1 MARNQIPL
9 RQVVKILNSQGHN
22 IEYRNRT
29 DGSIIV
35 TAIDGRK
42 TKIVEGNRILR
53 NMAGVPLSE
62 KRKAQTSRNVAEKII
77 KPIKISTRTRDMLA
91 QAKKALEKSNV
102 KMKLTTD
109 RLREHIKLYG
119 ENWAYDHTKKL
130 KRYFQ
135 GYAYEENVDNLKNI
149 FEDDFRKSKLR
160 DKIIERIEKNKKK
173 FKERDLQE
181 ILEIEYNRNKTMTRH
196 QILET
201 VWNYLDEKKY
211 KE

>member
-1 MARNQIPL
+1 MAQKQIPL

-35 TAIDGRK
+35 TSIDGRK
-42 TKIVEGNRILR
+42 TKIVEGNRTIR
-53 NMAGVPLSE
+53 IMAGVPLSE
-62 KRKAQTSRNVAEKII
+62 KRKTQTTRNVAEKII
-77 KPIKISTRTRDMLA
+77 KPIKISTRTRDMLEA
-91 QAKKALEKSNV
+91 AKKALEKSNV

-119 ENWAYDHTKKL
+119 EQWAYDHTKKL

-181 ILEIEYNRNKTMTRH
+181 ILEIEYNRNKTMTRK

-201 VWNYLDEKKY
+201 VWNFMNEKKY

>member
-1 MARNQIPL
+1 MARNQISL
-9 RQVVKILNSQGHN
+9 RQIVKILNSQGHN

-62 KRKAQTSRNVAEKII
+62 KRKAQTSRNVTEKII
-77 KPIKISTRTRDMLA
+77 KPVKISTRTRDMLSS
-91 QAKKALEKSNV
+91 AKKALEKSNV

-119 ENWAYDHTKKL
+119 EQWAYDHTKKL

-160 DKIIERIEKNKKK
+160 DRIIERIEKNKKK

>member
-1 MARNQIPL
+1 MARKEIPL

-35 TAIDGRK
+35 TSIDGRK
-42 TKIVEGNRILR
+42 TKIVEGNRTIR
-53 NMAGVPLSE
+53 IMAGVPLSE
-62 KRKAQTSRNVAEKII
+62 KRKTQTTRNVAEKII
-77 KPIKISTRTRDMLA
+77 KPIKISTRTRDMLEA
-91 QAKKALEKSNV
+91 AKKALEKSNV

-119 ENWAYDHTKKL
+119 EEWAYDHTKKL

-181 ILEIEYNRNKTMTRH
+181 ILEIEYNRNKTMTRK
-196 QILET
+196 QILAT
-201 VWNYLDEKKY
+201 VWNFMN
-211 KE
+211 

>member
-1 MARNQIPL
+1 MTLKNI
-9 RQVVKILNSQGHN
+9 VKNLNKTGHN
-22 IEYRNRT
+22 IIYRVRT
-29 DGSIIV
+29 DGGIV
-35 TAIDGRK
+35 VTSVDGIK
-42 TKIVEGNRILR
+42 TKIVEGNRIIR
-53 NMAGVPLSE
+53 NLANAPISK
-62 KRKAQTSRNVAEKII
+62 KRFIQTQRNITEKII

-119 ENWAYDHTKKL
+119 EEWAYDHTKKL

-181 ILEIEYNRNKTMTRH
+181 ILEIEYNRNKTMTRK

>member
-1 MARNQIPL
+1 MAQKQIPL

-35 TAIDGRK
+35 TSIDGRK
-42 TKIVEGNRILR
+42 TKIVEGNRTIR
-53 NMAGVPLSE
+53 IMAGVPLSE
-62 KRKAQTSRNVAEKII
+62 KRKTQTTRNVAEKII

-119 ENWAYDHTKKL
+119 EEWAYDHTKKL

-181 ILEIEYNRNKTMTRH
+181 ILEIEYNRNKTMTRR
-196 QILET
+196 QILVT

>member
-1 MARNQIPL
+1 MVRNQTPL
-9 RQVVKILNSQGHN
+9 RQIVKILNSQGHN

-181 ILEIEYNRNKTMTRH
+181 ILEIEYNRNKTITRH

>member
-9 RQVVKILNSQGHN
+9 RQIVKILNSQGHN

-77 KPIKISTRTRDMLA
+77 KPIKISTRTRDMLSS
-91 QAKKALEKSNV
+91 AKKALEKSNV

>member
-1 MARNQIPL
+1 MAQKQIPL

-35 TAIDGRK
+35 TSIDGRK
-42 TKIVEGNRILR
+42 TKIVEGNRTIR
-53 NMAGVPLSE
+53 IMAGLPLSE
-62 KRKAQTSRNVAEKII
+62 KRKAQTTRNVAEKII
-77 KPIKISTRTRDMLA
+77 KPIKISTRTRDMLEA
-91 QAKKALEKSNV
+91 AKKALEKSNV

-119 ENWAYDHTKKL
+119 EQWAYDHTKKL

>member
-1 MARNQIPL
+1 MARKQIPL

-53 NMAGVPLSE
+53 DMAGLPLSE

-77 KPIKISTRTRDMLA
+77 KPIKISTRTRDMLSS
-91 QAKKALEKSNV
+91 AKKALEKSNV

-119 ENWAYDHTKKL
+119 EQWAYDHTKKL

-181 ILEIEYNRNKTMTRH
+181 ILEIEYNRNKTMTH
-196 QILET
+196 PQILET

>member
-1 MARNQIPL
+1 MARKEIPL

-22 IEYRNRT
+22 IEFRNRT

-42 TKIVEGNRILR
+42 TKIVEGNRIIR
-53 NMAGVPLSE
+53 TMAGLPLSE
-62 KRKAQTSRNVAEKII
+62 KRKTQTSRNVTEKII
-77 KPIKISTRTRDMLA
+77 KPIKISSRTRDMLSS
-91 QAKKALEKSNV
+91 AKKALEKSNV

-119 ENWAYDHTKKL
+119 EQWAYDHTKKL

-181 ILEIEYNRNKTMTRH
+181 ILEIEYNRNKTMTRK

>member
-1 MARNQIPL
+1 MAQKQIPL

-62 KRKAQTSRNVAEKII
+62 KRKIQTSRNVTEKII
-77 KPIKISTRTRDMLA
+77 KPIKISSRTRDMLSS
-91 QAKKALEKSNV
+91 AKKALEKSNV

-119 ENWAYDHTKKL
+119 EQWAYDHTKKL

-181 ILEIEYNRNKTMTRH
+181 ILEIEYNRNKTMTRK

>member
-1 MARNQIPL
+1 
-9 RQVVKILNSQGHN
+9 
-22 IEYRNRT
+22 
-29 DGSIIV
+29 
-35 TAIDGRK
+35 
-42 TKIVEGNRILR
+42 
-53 NMAGVPLSE
+53 
-62 KRKAQTSRNVAEKII
+62 
-77 KPIKISTRTRDMLA
+77 MLES
-91 QAKKALEKSNV
+91 AKKALEKSNV

-119 ENWAYDHTKKL
+119 EEWAYDHTKKL

-181 ILEIEYNRNKTMTRH
+181 ILEIEYNRNKTMTRR

>member
-9 RQVVKILNSQGHN
+9 RQIVKILNSQGHN

-42 TKIVEGNRILR
+42 TKIVEGNRIIR
-53 NMAGVPLSE
+53 TMAGLPLSE
-62 KRKAQTSRNVAEKII
+62 KRKVQTSRNIAEKII
-77 KPIKISTRTRDMLA
+77 KPIKISTRTRDMLSS
-91 QAKKALEKSNV
+91 AKKALEKSNV

-119 ENWAYDHTKKL
+119 EQWAYDHTKKL

-181 ILEIEYNRNKTMTRH
+181 ILEIEYNRNKTMTRK

-201 VWNYLDEKKY
+201 VWNFMNEKKY

>member
-1 MARNQIPL
+1 MAQKQIPL

-35 TAIDGRK
+35 TSIDGRK
-42 TKIVEGNRILR
+42 TKIVEGNRTIR
-53 NMAGVPLSE
+53 IMAGVPLSE
-62 KRKAQTSRNVAEKII
+62 KRKTQTTRNVAEKII
-77 KPIKISTRTRDMLA
+77 KPIKISTRTRDMLEA
-91 QAKKALEKSNV
+91 AKKALEKSNV

-119 ENWAYDHTKKL
+119 EQWAYDHTKKL

-181 ILEIEYNRNKTMTRH
+181 ILEIEYNRNKTMTRR

>member
-1 MARNQIPL
+1 MAQKQIPL

-22 IEYRNRT
+22 IEFRNRT

-53 NMAGVPLSE
+53 NMAGLPLSE
-62 KRKAQTSRNVAEKII
+62 KRKTQTSRNVAEKII

-181 ILEIEYNRNKTMTRH
+181 ILEIEYNRNKTMTRK

>member
-1 MARNQIPL
+1 MARREIPL

-35 TAIDGRK
+35 TSIDGRK
-42 TKIVEGNRILR
+42 TKIVEGNRIIR
-53 NMAGVPLSE
+53 TMAGLPLSE
-62 KRKAQTSRNVAEKII
+62 KRKSQTTRNVAEKII
-77 KPIKISTRTRDMLA
+77 KPIKISSRTRDMLA
-91 QAKKALEKSNV
+91 SAKKSLEKSNV

-119 ENWAYDHTKKL
+119 EEWAYDHTKKL

-181 ILEIEYNRNKTMTRH
+181 ILEIEYNRNKTMTRK

-201 VWNYLDEKKY
+201 VWNFMDEKKY

>member
-1 MARNQIPL
+1 MTQKQIPL

-53 NMAGVPLSE
+53 NMAGLPLSE
-62 KRKAQTSRNVAEKII
+62 KRKAQTTQNVTEKII
-77 KPIKISTRTRDMLA
+77 KPIKISTRTRDMLSS
-91 QAKKALEKSNV
+91 AKKALEKSNV

-119 ENWAYDHTKKL
+119 EQWAYDHTKKL

>member
-9 RQVVKILNSQGHN
+9 RQIVKILNSQGHN

-77 KPIKISTRTRDMLA
+77 KPIKISTRSRDMLA

-119 ENWAYDHTKKL
+119 EQWAYDHTKKL

>member
-1 MARNQIPL
+1 MTRKQIPL

-53 NMAGVPLSE
+53 NMAGLPLSE

-77 KPIKISTRTRDMLA
+77 KPIKISTRTRDMLSS
-91 QAKKALEKSNV
+91 AKKALEKSNV

-119 ENWAYDHTKKL
+119 EQWAYDHTKKL

-181 ILEIEYNRNKTMTRH
+181 ILEIEYNRNKTMTRK

-201 VWNYLDEKKY
+201 VWNFMNEKKY

>member
-9 RQVVKILNSQGHN
+9 RQIVKILNSQGHN

-77 KPIKISTRTRDMLA
+77 KPIKISTRTRDMLT

-102 KMKLTTD
+102 KMKLTTE

-119 ENWAYDHTKKL
+119 EQWAYDHTKKL

>member
-1 MARNQIPL
+1 MARKQIPL

-53 NMAGVPLSE
+53 NMAGLPLSE
-62 KRKAQTSRNVAEKII
+62 KRKAQTSRNIAEKII

-119 ENWAYDHTKKL
+119 EQWAYDHTKKL

-181 ILEIEYNRNKTMTRH
+181 ILEIEYNRNKTMTRR

>member
-9 RQVVKILNSQGHN
+9 RQIVKILNSQGHN

-77 KPIKISTRTRDMLA
+77 KPIKISTRTRDMLS

-119 ENWAYDHTKKL
+119 EQWAYDHTKKL

>member
-1 MARNQIPL
+1 MTRKQIPL

-53 NMAGVPLSE
+53 NMAGLPLSE

-77 KPIKISTRTRDMLA
+77 KPIKISSRTRDMLA

-119 ENWAYDHTKKL
+119 EEWAYDHTKKL

-181 ILEIEYNRNKTMTRH
+181 ILEIEYNRNKTMTRK

>member
-9 RQVVKILNSQGHN
+9 RQIVKILNSQGHN

-77 KPIKISTRTRDMLA
+77 KPIKISTRTRDMLSS
-91 QAKKALEKSNV
+91 AKKALEKSNV

-119 ENWAYDHTKKL
+119 EEWAYDHTKKL

-181 ILEIEYNRNKTMTRH
+181 ILEIEYNRNKTMTRR

>member
-1 MARNQIPL
+1 MAQKQIPL

-35 TAIDGRK
+35 TSIDGRK
-42 TKIVEGNRILR
+42 TKIVEGNRTIR
-53 NMAGVPLSE
+53 IMAGVPLSE
-62 KRKAQTSRNVAEKII
+62 KRKTQTTRNVAEKII
-77 KPIKISTRTRDMLA
+77 KPIKISTRTRDMLES
-91 QAKKALEKSNV
+91 AKKALEKSNV

-119 ENWAYDHTKKL
+119 EEWAYDHTKKL

-181 ILEIEYNRNKTMTRH
+181 ILEIEYNRNKTMTRK

>member
-1 MARNQIPL
+1 MARKQIPL

-53 NMAGVPLSE
+53 TMAGLPLSE
-62 KRKAQTSRNVAEKII
+62 KRKAQTSRNVAEKIT

-91 QAKKALEKSNV
+91 AAKKELEKSNV

-119 ENWAYDHTKKL
+119 EKWAYDHTKKL

-181 ILEIEYNRNKTMTRH
+181 ILEIEYNRNKTMTRK

>member
-1 MARNQIPL
+1 MARKQIPL

-22 IEYRNRT
+22 IEFRNRT

-53 NMAGVPLSE
+53 TMAGLPLSE
-62 KRKAQTSRNVAEKII
+62 KRKAQTSRNIAEKII
-77 KPIKISTRTRDMLA
+77 KPIKISTRTRDMLS

-119 ENWAYDHTKKL
+119 EEWAYDHTKKL

>member
-9 RQVVKILNSQGHN
+9 RQIVKILNSQGHN

-62 KRKAQTSRNVAEKII
+62 KRKAQTSRNVTEKII

>member
-1 MARNQIPL
+1 MAQKQIPL

-35 TAIDGRK
+35 TSIDGRK
-42 TKIVEGNRILR
+42 TKIVEGNRTIR
-53 NMAGVPLSE
+53 IMAGVPLSE
-62 KRKAQTSRNVAEKII
+62 KRKTQTTRNVAEKII
-77 KPIKISTRTRDMLA
+77 KPIKISTRTRDMLET
-91 QAKKALEKSNV
+91 AKKALKKSNV

-119 ENWAYDHTKKL
+119 EQWAYDHTKKL

-201 VWNYLDEKKY
+201 VWNFMNEKKY

>member
-1 MARNQIPL
+1 MARNQKPL
-9 RQVVKILNSQGHN
+9 KQIVKILNSQGHN

-119 ENWAYDHTKKL
+119 EQWAYDHTKKL
-130 KRYFQ
+130 KRYLQ

>member
-1 MARNQIPL
+1 MARKQIPL

-53 NMAGVPLSE
+53 NMAGLPLSE
-62 KRKAQTSRNVAEKII
+62 KRKAQTSRNIAEKII

-91 QAKKALEKSNV
+91 EAKKALEKSNV
-102 KMKLTTD
+102 KMKLTTE

-119 ENWAYDHTKKL
+119 EQWAYDHTKKL

-160 DKIIERIEKNKKK
+160 DKILERIEKNKKK

>member
-1 MARNQIPL
+1 MAQKQIPL

-42 TKIVEGNRILR
+42 TKIVEGNRTIR
-53 NMAGVPLSE
+53 IMAGVPLSE
-62 KRKAQTSRNVAEKII
+62 KRKTQTTRNVAEKII
-77 KPIKISTRTRDMLA
+77 KPIKISTRTRDMLES
-91 QAKKALEKSNV
+91 AKKALEKSNV

-119 ENWAYDHTKKL
+119 EEWAYDHTKKL

-181 ILEIEYNRNKTMTRH
+181 ILEIEYNRNKTMTRR

>member
-9 RQVVKILNSQGHN
+9 RQIVKILNSQGHN